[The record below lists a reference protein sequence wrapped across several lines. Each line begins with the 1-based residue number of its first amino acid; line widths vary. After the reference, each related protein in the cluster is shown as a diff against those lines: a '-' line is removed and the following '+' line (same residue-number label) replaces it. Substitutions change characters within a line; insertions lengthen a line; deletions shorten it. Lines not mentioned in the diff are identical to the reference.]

1 MPPSRL
7 CVFVKGGETSEPT
20 GMNAMSATTFRAAGT
35 AAPGDLDRAVIKA
48 RNRLVPFL
56 ILMYTLAFLDR
67 SNVGFAK
74 QAFQAD
80 TGLSESAFALGAGLF
95 FIGYALFEVP
105 SNLMLH
111 RVGARWWLA
120 RIMVTWGLVSA
131 ATMFAQGATSF
142 YILRVL
148 LGLAEAGF
156 FPGVILFVTYW
167 FPRRARGRILGLF
180 YFGYPLSLMFGSPL
194 SGLLLDFDGLG
205 GLHGWQWMYLIEGL
219 GASLIGIVA
228 YWALSD
234 RPEQADWLSPGERA
248 ALAAELAGEE
258 RAKAGEGPATLKR
271 VFTDGRM
278 LHFTLIYFLIQIGSY
293 GVAFYLPTQVS
304 ALLGVKVGLE
314 VGLVSAIPWA
324 VALVAMAFWPDL
336 AVRTGREKVCGFLS
350 ILAIGVGLV
359 IAGHTP
365 PVVAVAALCLT
376 TAGIASAQP
385 IFWTFPTSYLGG
397 VAAAGG
403 IAAINSVGN
412 LGGFFAPNLRVWAEA
427 QFGAPVA
434 SLYALAVASALGAV
448 LILLLPRRR
457 PV

>member
-1 MPPSRL
+1 MT
-7 CVFVKGGETSEPT
+7 VT
-20 GMNAMSATTFRAAGT
+20 AGVT
-35 AAPGDLDRAVIKA
+35 VPAGIELDRAVAKA
-48 RNRLVPFL
+48 QARLVPFL

-80 TGLSESAFALGAGLF
+80 TGLSEGAFAFGAGLF

-105 SNLMLH
+105 SNLILH

-131 ATMFAQGATSF
+131 ATMFATGETSF
-142 YILRVL
+142 YVLRVL
-148 LGLAEAGF
+148 LGIAEAGF

-167 FPRRARGRILGLF
+167 FPRRNRGRILGLF

-194 SGLLLDFDGLG
+194 SGLLLEFDGAG

-219 GASLIGIVA
+219 GAVA
-228 YWALSD
+228 VGLVAFRALSD
-234 RPEQADWLSPGERA
+234 GPGEA
-248 ALAAELAGEE
+248 AWLTDGEKAAIARDLEAEQRGKEAAG
-258 RAKAGEGPATLKR
+258 TLSLGR

-278 LHFTLIYFLIQIGSY
+278 LLFTLVYFLLQIGSY

-324 VALVAMAFWPDL
+324 VALAVMAVWPDL
-336 AVRTGREKVCGFLS
+336 AVRTGREGLFGFAS
-350 ILAIGVGLV
+350 IAAIGVGLV
-359 IAGHTP
+359 VAALTP
-365 PVVAVAALCLT
+365 PAVAIAALCLT

-385 IFWTFPTSYLGG
+385 IFWTFPTNYLGG

-403 IAAINSVGN
+403 IAAINSIGN
-412 LGGFFAPNLRVWAEA
+412 LGGFFAPNLRVWAER

-434 SLYALAVASALGAV
+434 SLYALAVAAAVGAV
-448 LILLLPRRR
+448 VMLFLPKR
-457 PV
+457 PTSA

>member
-1 MPPSRL
+1 
-7 CVFVKGGETSEPT
+7 
-20 GMNAMSATTFRAAGT
+20 MSATSASVAGT
-35 AAPGDLDRAVIKA
+35 PGDLDRAVAKA
-48 RNRLVPFL
+48 RSRLVPFL

-80 TGLSESAFALGAGLF
+80 TGLSDAAFAFGAGLF
-95 FIGYALFEVP
+95 FIGYALFEIP

-131 ATMFAQGATSF
+131 ATMLARGEISF
-142 YILRVL
+142 YALRVL

-167 FPRRARGRILGLF
+167 FPRRTRGRILGLF

-194 SGLLLDFDGLG
+194 SGLLLDFDGAF
-205 GLHGWQWMYLIEGL
+205 GLKGWQWMYLVEGI
-219 GASLIGIVA
+219 GASLVGILA
-228 YWALSD
+228 YRALSD
-234 RPEQADWLSPGERA
+234 HPDQAAWLTPGERA
-248 ALAAELAGEE
+248 ALTTELAAEE
-258 RAKAGEGPATLKR
+258 RAKQGEGPASLGR

-293 GVAFYLPTQVS
+293 GVAFYLPTQVA
-304 ALLGVKVGLE
+304 ALLGIKVGLE
-314 VGLVSAIPWA
+314 VGFVSAIPWA
-324 VALVAMAFWPDL
+324 VALLAMAVWPDW
-336 AVRTGREKVCGFLS
+336 AVRSGRERLFGGLS
-350 ILAIGVGLV
+350 VLAIGVGLV
-359 IAGHTP
+359 IAAHAP
-365 PVVAVAALCLT
+365 PLVAIAALCLT

-385 IFWTFPTSYLGG
+385 IFWTFPTNYLGG

-427 QFGAPVA
+427 AFGTPAA
-434 SLYALAVASALGAV
+434 SLYALAVAAVLGAGLV
-448 LILLLPRRR
+448 MVLPRRR
-457 PV
+457 PA